1 LTDVAGSAAR
11 GPVGPQGVDPTT
23 HLGPAGF
30 ETLTALLGQLLSG
43 FDEGDAHPQ
52 H

>member
-1 LTDVAGSAAR
+1 VIDQ
-11 GPVGPQGVDPTT
+11 PQPIIDHIEESVRT